1 MSGHSE
7 PWMMLAICRQV
18 DPELFFPSSS
28 NDATDGLIT
37 TIRRAKVICQ
47 QCPVQLQCLDAA
59 LENNE
64 RHGIWGGINFGTSRS
79 RARED
84 LRIQRRV
91 TPRDDDEHGGTTDA
105 GARRHYR
112 KGERPCFA
120 CAEAALQYGRSRPA
134 RMRADKRKGL
144 RT

>member
-1 MSGHSE
+1 MMS
-7 PWMMLAICRQV
+7 AVCRQV

-28 NDATDGLIT
+28 NTAPT

-59 LENNE
+59 LENDE
-64 RHGIWGGINFGTSRS
+64 RHGIWGGINFGTARS
-79 RARED
+79 RAREE
-84 LRIQRRV
+84 LRVQRRV
-91 TPRDDDEHGGTTDA
+91 TPRDEDEHGGTTDA

-120 CAEAALQYGRSRPA
+120 CAEAALQYGRTR
-134 RMRADKRKGL
+134 RA
-144 RT
+144 